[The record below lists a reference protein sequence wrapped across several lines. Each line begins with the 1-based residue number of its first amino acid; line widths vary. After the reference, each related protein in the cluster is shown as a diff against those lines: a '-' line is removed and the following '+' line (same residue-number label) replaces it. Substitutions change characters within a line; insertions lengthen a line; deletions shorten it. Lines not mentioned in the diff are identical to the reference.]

1 MSLFLK
7 RADTEFSHQN
17 FPTSDNANVYD
28 GQAV

>member
-17 FPTSDNANVYD
+17 FPISDNANVYD

>member
-7 RADTEFSHQN
+7 RADTEFSHLN
-17 FPTSDNANVYD
+17 FPIGDNANVYN